1 MNVQLLAAVAIG
13 GSLGS
18 VARYLVAIGAGRLVG
33 TGFPWGTLVINI
45 VGSLLIGV
53 FAESFAL
60 TWNVNQAVRVFL
72 TVGICGGFTTFS
84 TLSLDAIALMLRGE
98 LWPAAAYIAA
108 SVALSI
114 LALFAG
120 LLLVRVNC
128 QLRARPSRHPEERG
142 TRVSKDARLGW
153 WPSILRGSL
162 RSRLRMTGP
171 IHERICQS
179 L

>member
-33 TGFPWGTLVINI
+33 IEFPWGTLAINI
-45 VGSLLIGV
+45 VGSFLIGV

-60 TWNVNQAVRVFL
+60 SWNVSQVMRVFL

-84 TLSLDAIALMLRGE
+84 TFSLDAIVLMQRGE
-98 LWPAAAYIAA
+98 LWSAGAYIAA

-114 LALFAG
+114 LALFGG
-120 LLLVRVNC
+120 LLLVRA
-128 QLRARPSRHPEERG
+128 LA
-142 TRVSKDARLGW
+142 A
-153 WPSILRGSL
+153 
-162 RSRLRMTGP
+162 
-171 IHERICQS
+171 
-179 L
+179 